1 MQIIDKRG
9 GEGRGGEGEAPFT
22 KLETNLG
29 GVGWSGEGEEGGGV
43 KDLKGGYGRGF
54 VRVVVFRVAVA

>member
-1 MQIIDKRG
+1 MQIIDERG
-9 GEGRGGEGEAPFT
+9 GGGWGGGGSIHKAGDEPGW
-22 KLETNLG
+22 G
-29 GVGWSGEGEEGGGV
+29 GVVRGGV